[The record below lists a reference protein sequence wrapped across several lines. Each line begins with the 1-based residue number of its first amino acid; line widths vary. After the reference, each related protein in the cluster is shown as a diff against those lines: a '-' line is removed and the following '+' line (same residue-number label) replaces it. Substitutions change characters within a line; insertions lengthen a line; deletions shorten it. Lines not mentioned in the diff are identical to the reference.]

1 MALWRNQILPRVI
14 DLSLGTAEVSAW
26 RKKCLKGIAGV
37 VVEPGFGSGLN
48 IEHMPSAVTK
58 VYAVDPAVLGQK
70 LAADRVAASSIE
82 VEYVGLDGQ
91 RLPLDDNS
99 CDAGLLTF
107 TLCTIPDSAAALAE
121 LRRVI
126 RPGGTLHFVEH
137 GAAPD
142 DSVKKW
148 QDRMTPLQRRIADGC
163 HLNRPIADLIADA
176 GFEIDWTDASYVG
189 RPKAVS
195 YFIAGVARNP
205 VGQH

>member
-1 MALWRNQILPRVI
+1 MALWRNQILPRLI
-14 DLSLGTAEVSAW
+14 DLALGTDEVAVW
-26 RKKCLKGIAGV
+26 RKKCLQGISGV

-48 IEHMPSAVTK
+48 IAHMPSDVTK
-58 VYAVDPAVLGQK
+58 VYAVDPAIVGQK
-70 LAADRVAASSIE
+70 LAADRVAASPID

-91 RLPLDDNS
+91 RLPLDDAS

-107 TLCTIPDSAAALAE
+107 TLCTIPDAPTALAE

-142 DSVKKW
+142 HGVKKW
-148 QDRMTPLQRRIADGC
+148 QDRVTPLQKRIADGC
-163 HLNRPIADLIADA
+163 HLNRPMVDLITDA
-176 GFEIDWTDASYVG
+176 GFVVEWSDASYVG

-195 YFIAGVARNP
+195 YFICGVAHNP
-205 VGQH
+205 ASDG